1 MRPVL
6 PSPNKGRIE
15 LDSMAFLVVRSA
27 ASVFLLGLY
36 FLWARNLSSS
46 LERSV
51 FVAGVIVWIVYTIG
65 VGVAR
70 VTIPNLDF
78 QRLMHVTLPF
88 DCVALAAL
96 VFSTSPAVDPF
107 YVWVMLESM
116 LYATVY
122 RRARAWIYSAFL
134 VLAYLIGH
142 IASPALD
149 PSNINLVFLLMK
161 VVAVLVIGWFV
172 GLMIER
178 QSYRADEAEER
189 IDDVA
194 ELNARLERSVGE
206 LRAIAEITEIIHSTL
221 DFETVGPVV
230 LETLQKVIDIPSAC
244 IFVIDKSKGQTLF
257 SASRGLRADITRTYG
272 QIDYVNGDLGVS
284 DEHFA
289 CLELLDHNQMIVVFC
304 ADGAAIDALGTDDR
318 IVLQAVSAELVV
330 AVENSRLYKL
340 TKRLAITDELTDLYN
355 YRYLQQRLDDEIG
368 RANRYGKQLSF
379 LMIDIDDFKSVNDTF
394 GHLVGDAV
402 LADLGRILKSV
413 VREVDIVARYGGEEF
428 SVLLPETDASGAFIV
443 AEKIREAVSLNRFPD
458 AEGERSIHVT
468 VSIGVANVPLHAED
482 KESLLRQADDALYQS
497 KATGKDR
504 VRAPKIRL
512 SRLDISSEGEA
523 ES

>member
-1 MRPVL
+1 VDPTTDTA
-6 PSPNKGRIE
+6 RIE
-15 LDSMAFLVVRSA
+15 LNSMAFLIVRSVA
-27 ASVFLLGLY
+27 AAFLVGVYLLAGNEI
-36 FLWARNLSSS
+36 APGT
-46 LERSV
+46 ERFA
-51 FVAGVIVWIVYTIG
+51 FVAGMGLWTLYTIG
-65 VGVAR
+65 IGVAR
-70 VTIPNLDF
+70 VAIPDLDF
-78 QRLMHVTLPF
+78 EKLMHFTLPF
-88 DCVALAAL
+88 DCLALGAL
-96 VFSTSPAVDPF
+96 VYSTANWHDPF
-107 YVWVMLESM
+107 FVWVMLESM
-116 LYATVY
+116 LYATVF

-134 VLAYLIGH
+134 VIAFLVGHLA
-142 IASPALD
+142 ASMNEL
-149 PSNINLVFLLMK
+149 SVIHLLFTSMK
-161 VVAVLVIGWFV
+161 MAAVLTIGWFV

-189 IDDVA
+189 VDDAA
-194 ELNARLERSVGE
+194 ELNEKLERSVSE

-221 DFETVGPVV
+221 DFETVGPIV
-230 LETLQKVIDIPSAC
+230 LETLQKVIDIPAAC

-257 SASRGLRADITRTYG
+257 SASKGLRADISRTYG
-272 QIDYVNGDLGVS
+272 QIDYVSGDLGVS

-304 ADGAAIDALGTDDR
+304 AEGEAIETLGTDDR
-318 IVLQAVSAELVV
+318 IVLQAVAAELVV

-340 TKRLAITDELTDLYN
+340 TRRLAITDELTDLYN

-368 RANRYGKQLSF
+368 RVARYGKQLSF
-379 LMIDIDDFKSVNDTF
+379 LMIDVDDFKSVNDTY
-394 GHLVGDAV
+394 GHLVGDGV
-402 LADLGRILKSV
+402 LTDLGRVLKAT
-413 VREVDIVARYGGEEF
+413 VREVDVVARYGGEEF

-468 VSIGVANVPLHAED
+468 VSLGVANMPLHADD

-504 VRAPKIRL
+504 VRAPRIRL

-523 ES
+523 KS